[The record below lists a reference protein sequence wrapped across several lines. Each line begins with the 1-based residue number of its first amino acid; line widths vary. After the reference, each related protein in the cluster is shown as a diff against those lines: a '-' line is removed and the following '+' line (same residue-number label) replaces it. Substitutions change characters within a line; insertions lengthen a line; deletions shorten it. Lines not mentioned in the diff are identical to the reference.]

1 MEKFKAAPKGKV
13 NAMAL
18 ERTPTMSVEQYF
30 ELEEN
35 SPDTRYEYLDGY
47 VYMMSGGSAN
57 YAAISGNI
65 YAILRSL
72 LRGSQCRVYNSD
84 MKVRVSEQQYFHPD
98 VTVSCDPN
106 DGGTAAVIRSPRLVV
121 EVLSP
126 STEARDR
133 GRKLQC
139 YPACPTIEAYLM
151 VDARSMR
158 IEIYR
163 KEQKKWIYEAFEADD
178 EVELT
183 TLNVHFSLEDAYED
197 VIFEKEENDK
207 HPEK

>member
-1 MEKFKAAPKGKV
+1 
-13 NAMAL
+13 MAS
-18 ERTPTMSVEQYF
+18 ERTPTMSVEEYF

-35 SPDTRYEYLDGY
+35 HPDTRYEYLDGY

-57 YAAISGNI
+57 HAAISGNL
-65 YAILRSL
+65 YVILKNA
-72 LRGSQCRVYNSD
+72 LRGGPCRAYNSD
-84 MKVRVSEQQYFHPD
+84 MKVRVSEKRYFHPD
-98 VTVSCDPN
+98 VTVSCDPR
-106 DGGTAAVIRSPRLVV
+106 DRGTTDVLQSPRLVI

-139 YPACPTIEAYLM
+139 YLACPSVEEYLL
-151 VDARSMR
+151 VDSRSMR

-163 KEQKKWIYEAFEADD
+163 KEQKKWMYEAFGADD

-183 TLNVHFSLEDAYED
+183 TLGVRFPTEDAYED
-197 VIFEKEENDK
+197 VIFDKEENDK
-207 HPEK
+207 HPGK

>member
-1 MEKFKAAPKGKV
+1 
-13 NAMAL
+13 MAL
-18 ERTPTMSVEQYF
+18 EHTPTMSVEEYF

-35 SPDTRYEYLDGY
+35 NPDTRYEYFDGY

-57 YAAISGNI
+57 HATISGNI
-65 YAILRSL
+65 YAILRNF
-72 LRGSQCRVYNSD
+72 LRGGPCRAYNSD
-84 MKVRVSEQQYFHPD
+84 MKVRVSEKRYFHPD
-98 VTVSCDPN
+98 VTVSCDPR
-106 DGGTAAVIRSPRLVV
+106 DRGTAYFIQSPRLIV

-133 GRKLQC
+133 GRKLQ
-139 YPACPTIEAYLM
+139 YYLACPSIEEYLL

-163 KEQKKWIYEAFEADD
+163 KEQTKWIYDAFEADD

-183 TLNVHFSLEDAYED
+183 SLGIRFPVAYAYED
-197 VIFEKEENDK
+197 AICEEVGGAF
-207 HPEK
+207 PSPSGRG

>member
-1 MEKFKAAPKGKV
+1 MEKFKAAPKEKV
-13 NAMAL
+13 NTMAL

-57 YAAISGNI
+57 HAAISGNI

-98 VTVSCDPN
+98 VTVSCDPY
-106 DGGTAAVIRSPRLVV
+106 DRGTAAFIRSPRLVV

-126 STEARDR
+126 STEVRDR

-139 YPACPTIEAYLM
+139 YLACPTIEEYLL
-151 VDARSMR
+151 VDARSIR

-163 KEQKKWIYEAFEADD
+163 KEQKKWVYEAFEAGD

-183 TLNVHFSLEDAYED
+183 TLNVRFSIQDAYED
-197 VIFEKEENDK
+197 VIFEKD
-207 HPEK
+207 EKGK

>member
-1 MEKFKAAPKGKV
+1 MTSEG
-13 NAMAL
+13 
-18 ERTPTMSVEQYF
+18 TPTMSVEEYF

-35 SPDTRYEYLDGY
+35 HPDTRYEYLDGY

-57 YAAISGNI
+57 HAAISGNI
-65 YAILRSL
+65 YAILKSA
-72 LRGSQCRVYNSD
+72 LRGGPCRAYNSD
-84 MKVRVSEQQYFHPD
+84 MKVRVSEKRYFHPD
-98 VTVSCDPN
+98 VTVSRDPR
-106 DGGTAAVIRSPRLVV
+106 DRGTTAILQSPRLVV

-139 YPACPTIEAYLM
+139 YLACPSVEEYLL
-151 VDARSMR
+151 VDARSIR

-163 KEQKKWIYEAFEADD
+163 KEQKKWIYEAFGADD

-183 TLNVHFSLEDAYED
+183 TLGVRFPIEDAYED
-197 VIFEKEENDK
+197 VIFENEENDK
-207 HPEK
+207 HPGK

>member
-1 MEKFKAAPKGKV
+1 
-13 NAMAL
+13 MAL
-18 ERTPTMSVEQYF
+18 EHTPLMSVEQYF

-35 SPDTRYEYLDGY
+35 SPDTRYEYIDGY

-57 YAAISGNI
+57 HAAISGNI

-84 MKVRVSEQQYFHPD
+84 MKVRVSEQKYFHPD
-98 VTVSCDPN
+98 VTVSCDPY
-106 DGGTAAVIRSPRLVV
+106 DRGTATFIRSPRLVV

-139 YPACPTIEAYLM
+139 YLVCPTIEEYVL
-151 VDARSMR
+151 VDARSIR

-163 KEQKKWIYEAFEADD
+163 KEQKKWVYEAYEVED
-178 EVELT
+178 EVEFT
-183 TLNVHFSLEDAYED
+183 TLNVRFPIEDVYED
-197 VIFEKEENDK
+197 VIFDKDDKE
-207 HPEK
+207 

>member
-1 MEKFKAAPKGKV
+1 
-13 NAMAL
+13 MAS
-18 ERTPTMSVEQYF
+18 ERTPTMSVEEYL

-35 SPDTRYEYLDGY
+35 NPDTRYEYLDGY

-57 YAAISGNI
+57 HATISGNI
-65 YAILRSL
+65 YAILKSL
-72 LRGSQCRVYNSD
+72 LRGGPCRVYNSD
-84 MKVRVSEQQYFHPD
+84 MRVRVSEKRYFHPD
-98 VTVSCDPN
+98 VTVTCDPR
-106 DGGTAAVIRSPRLVV
+106 DRGTADLIQSPRLVV

-139 YPACPTIEAYLM
+139 YLACPSIEEYLL
-151 VDARSMR
+151 VDTQAMR

-163 KEQKKWIYEAFEADD
+163 KEQKKRIYDAFEADD

-183 TLNVHFSLEDAYED
+183 TLGVRFSVVDAYED
-197 VIFEKEENDK
+197 VIFEKEENDSSMQK
-207 HPEK
+207 RS

>member
-1 MEKFKAAPKGKV
+1 
-13 NAMAL
+13 MAL
-18 ERTPTMSVEQYF
+18 ERTPTMSVEEYL

-35 SPDTRYEYLDGY
+35 NPDTRYEYLDGY

-57 YAAISGNI
+57 HATISGNI
-65 YAILRSL
+65 YAILKSL
-72 LRGSQCRVYNSD
+72 LRGGPCRVYNSD
-84 MKVRVSEQQYFHPD
+84 MRVRVSEKRYFHPD
-98 VTVSCDPN
+98 VTVTCDPR
-106 DGGTAAVIRSPRLVV
+106 DRGTADLIQSPRLVV

-139 YPACPTIEAYLM
+139 YLACPSIEEYLL
-151 VDARSMR
+151 VDTRAMR

-163 KEQKKWIYEAFEADD
+163 KEQKKRIYDAFEADD

-183 TLNVHFSLEDAYED
+183 TLGIRFSVVDAYED
-197 VIFEKEENDK
+197 VIFEKEENDSSMQK
-207 HPEK
+207 RS